1 MVLAADSSSASANT
15 LTIQKTEW
23 ASVGIL
29 KVCPAEGPSF
39 FVREEYLPFAI
50 QSLEPGRVL
59 SPEDA
64 ESLLA
69 SGRVFLAE
77 REAMAYL
84 ARSEHSRFML
94 VAKLSKKGF
103 TAVDYEPALDFLEAK
118 GYLDDSRF
126 AEAWLRS
133 RSIHAH
139 EGRIKLL
146 AGLQARG
153 VSPEIAR
160 TVVGEYY
167 LDHDESDSCRKMAE
181 KLLNQGK
188 TTEKAMASLVRRG
201 FPIKLIRSIIGK
213 I

>member
-1 MVLAADSSSASANT
+1 VVLAADSSSASANT

-39 FVREEYLPFAI
+39 FVREEYLPFAAET
-50 QSLEPGRVL
+50 LEPGRVL
-59 SPEDA
+59 TPEEAD
-64 ESLLA
+64 SLLS
-69 SGRVFLAE
+69 SGRVYLAE

-94 VAKLSKKGF
+94 VAKLVKKGF
-103 TAVDYEPALDFLEAK
+103 TAADYAPALDYLEAK

-133 RSIHAH
+133 RSIHTH

-146 AGLQARG
+146 AGLQSRG
-153 VSPEIAR
+153 VFSDVAR
-160 TVVGEYY
+160 NAVDEYY
-167 LDHDESDSCRKMAE
+167 RDHDESEACRAMAA
-181 KLLNQGK
+181 KLLNQGR
-188 TTEKAMASLVRRG
+188 TTEKTMASLVRRG
-201 FPIKLIRSIIGK
+201 FSLRLIRSIIGK
-213 I
+213 S